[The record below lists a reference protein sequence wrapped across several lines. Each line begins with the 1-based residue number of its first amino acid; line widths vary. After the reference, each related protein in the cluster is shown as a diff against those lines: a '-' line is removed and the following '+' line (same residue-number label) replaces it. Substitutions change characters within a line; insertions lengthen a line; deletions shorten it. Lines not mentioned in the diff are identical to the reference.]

1 VLRNGLNMN
10 GVSFFVQQIIIG
22 SVILL
27 AVAYDQIRQRP
38 ASKKSFKQKASNNK
52 PQVTPS
58 VK

>member
-1 VLRNGLNMN
+1 NMN

-38 ASKKSFKQKASNNK
+38 ATKKSVKQKVSNKK